1 MKSNLPTVLS
11 VAWRECHRL
20 KGNRIYLFCMV
31 VFPVFVT
38 LYFTSMMGEGI
49 PTEMPVGVVDQDN
62 TSTTRKL
69 VRTLDA
75 FQTTHVVS
83 RYPSVDAARQ
93 AMQHNEIYGFIY
105 FPKGTTASLNAS
117 RQPKISFYY
126 SYASITAGALVF
138 RDLKTAATL
147 GSAGVGQATM
157 RAKGYTDQQIKTFLQ
172 PIVVDLHPVSNPWIN
187 YNFYLSTMLI
197 PGCIMLFVFLITAY
211 SLGTEL
217 KEGTAKQWVEAAR
230 DNMVAA
236 LVGKLLPQ
244 TVVFLAVFLGF
255 MAYLFGALG
264 FPHPGGWTA
273 ILATG
278 VLTVLAGEGFAVF
291 IFGVYPS
298 LRMAM
303 SVCSLLGVLS
313 FSMVGTAF
321 PTLAMNPILQTL
333 AAIFPLRHYFLLYE
347 IGILN
352 GQPLAEVWG
361 SVAALLIFA
370 LLPLLVVRQLRRVM
384 LNFVYI
390 P

>member
-217 KEGTAKQWVEAAR
+217 KEGTAKQWVEAANG
-230 DNMVAA
+230 NMVAA

>member
-217 KEGTAKQWVEAAR
+217 KEGTAKQWVEAANG
-230 DNMVAA
+230 NMVAA

-255 MAYLFGALG
+255 MAYLFGVLG
-264 FPHPGGWTA
+264 FPHPGGWSA

>member
-75 FQTTHVVS
+75 FQTTHVVG

-230 DNMVAA
+230 GNMVAA

-264 FPHPGGWTA
+264 FPHPGGWSA

>member
-75 FQTTHVVS
+75 FQTTRIVS

-230 DNMVAA
+230 GNMVAA

>member
-230 DNMVAA
+230 GNMVAA